1 MESPELEQ
9 LRLKIDGIDRD
20 VTRLLNERVR
30 TSAEIGKIKDEKGLE
45 PYDPARE
52 EEVFGKLDDLN
63 EGPLETASLRMI
75 YREVVS
81 ASIALQKDLVI
92 GYLGPEATF
101 THQAAMKNFGSALSY
116 RPLLDITDVFR
127 EVERGE
133 CDYGV
138 VPVENSTYG
147 TVSDTFDMFYQTSA
161 NICGEVS
168 LRIHHHLLSHGGF
181 EDLEEICSHP
191 QALGQCRRWL
201 QRHLP
206 HCQLTETSSTAEAA
220 RRAAAKKKTG
230 ALASKLA
237 ADWYEVPVIQEN
249 VEDSS
254 DNFTRFVV
262 LGRDIP
268 EPTGDDK
275 TSLLLVIEDRV
286 GALFDA
292 LEAFKKN
299 GINLSLIESRPS
311 RLKSWTY
318 YFFIDIAGHASEA
331 CCRKALD
338 EVGTHCETIKCLGS
352 YPRAQDPA

>member
-1 MESPELEQ
+1 MSTGPTNPDELRGQ
-9 LRLKIDGIDRD
+9 IAQIDDQVLALTQQRSEL
-20 VTRLLNERVR
+20 TRVLAATQAATTGAGAAGDGV
-30 TSAEIGKIKDEKGLE
+30 
-45 PYDPARE
+45 
-52 EEVFGKLDDLN
+52 
-63 EGPLETASLRMI
+63 AS
-75 YREVVS
+75 V
-81 ASIALQKDLVI
+81 AF
-92 GYLGPEATF
+92 LGPAASF
-101 THQAAMKNFGSALSY
+101 AHQAALARFGDAA
-116 RPLLDITDVFR
+116 DVLPQTSIAAIFTA
-127 EVERGE
+127 VEAGE
-133 CDYGV
+133 AGCGV

>member
-1 MESPELEQ
+1 MSTGPTNPDELRGQ
-9 LRLKIDGIDRD
+9 IAQIDDQ
-20 VTRLLNERVR
+20 VLALTRQRSELTRALA
-30 TSAEIGKIKDEKGLE
+30 AE
-45 PYDPARE
+45 PAAAT
-52 EEVFGKLDDLN
+52 GAGAADD
-63 EGPLETASLRMI
+63 G
-75 YREVVS
+75 VVS
-81 ASIALQKDLVI
+81 VAF
-92 GYLGPEATF
+92 LGPAASF
-101 THQAAMKNFGSALSY
+101 AHQAALARFGDAA
-116 RPLLDITDVFR
+116 DVLPQPSIAEIFTA
-127 EVERGE
+127 VETGVAS
-133 CDYGV
+133 CGV

-161 NICGEVS
+161 NICGEIS
-168 LRIHHHLLSHGGF
+168 LRIHHHLLSHGGV

-201 QRHLP
+201 QRHVP
-206 HCQLTETSSTAEAA
+206 HCQLIETSSTAEAA
-220 RRAAAKKKTG
+220 RRAAGKKKTG

-237 ADWYEVPVIQEN
+237 ADRYDVPVIQEN